1 MKGKKV
7 VLGSASV
14 RREQILRMMGVKFV
28 KIPPCVDENIGKNI
42 SPLLLCK
49 KLAKL
54 KAEAVAM
61 QCDSSCLVIGADT
74 LVYLDGKIL
83 GKPADMEEARRYLQ
97 KLSGRT
103 HSVYTGVCVHYK
115 RKSRVSF
122 TKAMVSFAELSCV
135 QIDQYLM
142 TKEPYDK
149 AGAYAL
155 QGIAGQF
162 VSKINGDWLTV
173 VGLPA
178 SVLAELVGK
187 SL

>member
-1 MKGKKV
+1 M
-7 VLGSASV
+7 GSASV
-14 RREQILRMMGVKFV
+14 RRERILRMMGVKFV
-28 KIPPCVDENIGKNI
+28 KIAPSVDENVAGKL

-49 KLAKL
+49 KLAKM
-54 KAEAVAM
+54 KAEAVAE
-61 QCDSSCLVIGADT
+61 QCDSKCLVIGADT
-74 LVYLDGKIL
+74 LVYLDGKVL
-83 GKPADMEEARRYLQ
+83 GKPSGSQQAREYLE

-103 HSVYTGVCVHYK
+103 HSVYTGVCVHY
-115 RKSRVSF
+115 RQKSLVSF
-122 TKAMVSFAELSCV
+122 TKAMVSFSELSSV

-162 VSKINGDWLTV
+162 ISKINGDWLTV

-178 SVLAELVGK
+178 GVLAELVRK